1 MRPIRLIL
9 SAFGPF
15 AQREEIDFTR
25 LPPDALFLIHGPT
38 GAGKTSIL
46 DGICYALYGETSG
59 SERSA
64 KEMRSH
70 HAADDALTEVEFE
83 FGLGRRRYR
92 VKRSPE
98 QERAALRG
106 KKDQRVRI
114 PARAELQVW
123 DGDGWKPLVSKAT
136 EVTQRLVALLGFE
149 ADQFRQVILLP
160 QGQFRKLLAAD
171 SKEREQILETLF
183 ATETCKRLQERLKA
197 AANALERQ
205 AEEAKARKKTLL
217 EQAGVESEEA
227 LGARIEEATAQ
238 RSSLAEEERRRRA
251 EEKDATAALA
261 AAEALARQFE
271 ERDRARAA
279 LDGLSAAAAAIAT
292 RRRELDAAS
301 RAQFVRAAHANFEEA
316 AAQRQRLAQQL
327 AQAEGE
333 VEATARQRESAES
346 RLQEE
351 RARAPERERAIRE
364 LERLEGLREAVRTFD
379 EARREA
385 EKLSRSAEA
394 AEAELARLQGESKTL
409 TEQRARLQQAIEADT
424 PLAGRVEALR
434 RDLAQQERLI
444 RSLQQLDQAKAALAA
459 HRDEETKCRQALEA
473 AQTGR
478 DAARVRKEDLEARWR
493 SGQAAVLALHL
504 SEGAPCPVCGSL
516 EHPAPATAGEA
527 VPSEEELNAAA
538 KALQQA
544 ESALESVRAK
554 HQAVLGRIAGAESV
568 VSTLEAGLPPD
579 PPSLEQAKARL
590 VDLERDLARALEAT
604 KRLDAAK
611 AEFQACEQRLAAL
624 GPALEQTRSR
634 TETFKIQAAA
644 AAAQVR
650 ERSDRIPEPL
660 RDVRTLEQAIDA
672 VRKQADT
679 LAARLK
685 AAEEAHQQASTAH
698 AAAGSK
704 RQERAEA
711 LDAASVRLA
720 QSHAVFLKALQE
732 QGFADEAAFRE
743 AMRSPEEIAALRAEI
758 QSYDESVAAAKERLQ
773 RAENQVAGKT
783 PPNLAALKAAQ
794 EEVRRAVEQLVAQQQ
809 SLEERIGQD
818 RRTCEVLAAI
828 GQELGEIESRY
839 EVMGHL
845 AGIANGDN
853 GKKLTFQRFVLAALL
868 DDVLRQ
874 ASLRLRTMSRGRY
887 SLQRREDVADARRAS
902 GLDLEVFD
910 EYTGRSRPAST
921 LSGGESFMAALSLAL
936 GLSDVVQAY
945 AGGIQLDTLFI
956 DEGFG
961 SLDPESLDMAMKAL
975 SELRQKGRMVGI
987 ISHVD
992 ELKRQIDVGIEVIPG
1007 RSGSQVRVGAV
1018 G

>member
-9 SAFGPF
+9 NAFGPF

-106 KKDQRVRI
+106 KKDQRVKI

-123 DGDGWKPLVSKAT
+123 DGNAWKSVVSKTT
-136 EVTQRLVALLGFE
+136 EVTDHIEALLGFK

-160 QGQFRKLLAAD
+160 QGQFRKLLTAD
-171 SKEREQILETLF
+171 SREREQILETLF

-227 LGARIEEATAQ
+227 LGARVEEATA
-238 RSSLAEEERRRRA
+238 RRLLLAEEERRRRT
-251 EEKDATAALA
+251 EEANATAALA

-271 ERDRARAA
+271 ERDGARAA
-279 LDGLSAAAAAIAT
+279 MDKLSAAAAAIAT

-327 AQAEGE
+327 AQAERE
-333 VEATARQRESAES
+333 VEAAARQLAAAES

-351 RARAPERERAIRE
+351 RARAPDREQAIRE
-364 LERLEGLREAVRTFD
+364 LERLEGLREAVRTLD

-385 EKLSRSAEA
+385 EKHARSAEA
-394 AEAELARLQGESKTL
+394 AATELARLQGEANAL
-409 TEQRARLQQAIEADT
+409 TEKRARLQREIEDYA
-424 PLAGRVEALR
+424 PLANRVEAMR
-434 RDLAQQERLI
+434 RDLAQQEQL
-444 RSLQQLDQAKAALAA
+444 LQLLRKLAQAKAALSA
-459 HRDEETKCRQALEA
+459 HRAEEAKYRQALEA
-473 AQTGR
+473 AQTER
-478 DAARVRKEDLEARWR
+478 LAVLARKEDLESRWR
-493 SGQAAVLALHL
+493 SGQAAVLARHL

-516 EHPAPATAGEA
+516 QHPAPAMAGEA

-544 ESALESVRAK
+544 EAALESARAE
-554 HQAVLGRIAGAESV
+554 HQAVLNRIVGAESA
-568 VSTLEAGLPPD
+568 VSTLESSLPPD
-579 PPSLEQAKARL
+579 PPSLEQVNARL
-590 VDLERDLARALEAT
+590 ADLERDLVKALEAA

-611 AEFQACEQRLAAL
+611 AEFQSCEERLAAL
-624 GPALEQTRSR
+624 GPALEQARSR
-634 TETFKIQAAA
+634 TETLRIQAAT

-650 ERSDRIPEPL
+650 ERSDRVPEPL
-660 RDVRTLEQAIDA
+660 RDLRTLEQAIDA
-672 VRKQADT
+672 ARKQVDT
-679 LAARLK
+679 LADRLK
-685 AAEEAHQQASTAH
+685 AAEEAYQQASAAH
-698 AAAGSK
+698 AAACSK
-704 RQERAEA
+704 RETLAEA
-711 LDAASVRLA
+711 LAVASSRFDQSYAA
-720 QSHAVFLKALQE
+720 FLRALQE

-743 AMRSPEEIAALRAEI
+743 AMRSPEDIAALRAEI

-773 RAENQVAGKT
+773 RAEHQVDGKT

-794 EEVRRAVEQLVAQQQ
+794 EEARRAVEDLVAQQKG
-809 SLEERIGQD
+809 LEERIGQD
-818 RRTCEVLAAI
+818 RKTREVLAAI
-828 GQELGEIESRY
+828 GQELSEIESRY

-975 SELRQKGRMVGI
+975 GELRQKGRMIGI

-992 ELKRQIDVGIEVIPG
+992 ELKRQIDVGIEVIRG
-1007 RSGSQVRVGAV
+1007 RSGSHVQVGAV